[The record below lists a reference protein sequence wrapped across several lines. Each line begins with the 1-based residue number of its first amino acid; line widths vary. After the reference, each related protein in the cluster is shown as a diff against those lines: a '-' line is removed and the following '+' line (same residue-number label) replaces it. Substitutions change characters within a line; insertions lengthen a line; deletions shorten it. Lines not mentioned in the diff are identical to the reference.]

1 MVDSVAN
8 TTTNA
13 TNRIGAGSTMLAS
26 NFETF
31 LTLLTSQ
38 LKNQDPL
45 SPVDSNQFT
54 AQLTQMAGVEQQLLT
69 NDLLKGLLAAQGGG
83 GLAGAATYIGKEA
96 TAAWSAT
103 KLTDGEATWSY
114 ELASNAATARL
125 EVLDGSGKVV
135 WSGDAPDHTTGV
147 HDFTWDG
154 KATTGNDGQ
163 DGEVYSLRVV
173 AKDAAGGAVDS
184 QVLTRGR
191 ITGVEMYDGVPYLTV
206 GNSILPLST
215 VIALEESRAG
225 ATPPP
230 ANDDSEEG
238 LMAAIASSLN
248 PMKLFS

>member
-8 TTTNA
+8 TTANA

-69 NDLLKGLLAAQGGG
+69 NDLLKGLLEAQGGG

-103 KLTDGEATWSY
+103 KFADGEATWSY
-114 ELASNAATARL
+114 ELAANAASARL
-125 EVLDGSGKVV
+125 EVLDGSGNVV
-135 WSGDAPDHTTGV
+135 WSGDAPDKTTGV

-154 KATTGNDGQ
+154 DATTGNDGQ
-163 DGEVYSLRVV
+163 DGQVYSLRVV

-215 VIALEESRAG
+215 VIALEEARTA

-230 ANDDSEEG
+230 ANDDADEG
-238 LMAAIASSLN
+238 LLASIAASLN
-248 PMKLFS
+248 PLKLFS

>member
-8 TTTNA
+8 TTANA

-69 NDLLKGLLAAQGGG
+69 NDLLKGLLAAQGSG

-114 ELASNAATARL
+114 ELAANATSARL
-125 EVLDGSGKVV
+125 EVLDGSGNVV
-135 WSGDAPDHTTGV
+135 WSGDAPDRTTGV

-154 KATTGNDGQ
+154 KATSGNDGQ
-163 DGEVYSLRVV
+163 DGQVYSLRVV

-215 VIALEESRAG
+215 VIALEESRAA

>member
-114 ELASNAATARL
+114 ELAENAASARL
-125 EVLDGSGKVV
+125 EVLDGSGNVV
-135 WSGDAPDHTTGV
+135 WSGDAPDKTTGV

-154 KATTGNDGQ
+154 EATTGNDGQ
-163 DGEVYSLRVV
+163 DGQVYSLRVV

-215 VIALEESRAG
+215 VIALEEARTA

-230 ANDDSEEG
+230 ANDDGEEG

>member
-125 EVLDGSGKVV
+125 EVLDGSGNVV
-135 WSGDAPDHTTGV
+135 WSGDAPDRTTGV

-154 KATTGNDGQ
+154 KATSGNDGQ
-163 DGEVYSLRVV
+163 EGQVYSLRVV